1 MDNRID
7 HRDGMLGDIATLVL
21 QHPGL
26 RAKAGLGL
34 VTDVL
39 GPTDWITGP
48 GDDAAAI
55 MQPATGHERFLL
67 AAGEA
72 IFPPF
77 VRADP
82 FAAGVGA
89 VVANVN
95 DIAAMGGRPAGIV
108 DTIIAPEPVARR
120 ILEGLRSAAGRYGV
134 PVVGGHLSI
143 RDDADPSLSAFAFGH
158 ARRLLSATSVTDG
171 QTLLLAC
178 CLDGE
183 MREDFPFFSS
193 FDERA
198 ERLVG
203 DIGLLA
209 GLAEAGH
216 CLAAKDVSMAGLLG
230 SLAMLLEPSG
240 CGATVDLDKVPR
252 PAGVP
257 VTRWLQAFPLFSFLL
272 CAPASEVPAC
282 REAFSERGL
291 ACEAVGRIDGTG
303 RLRVMAGTRG
313 IPVLDLARDRVTGL
327 GPPASTGATG

>member
-1 MDNRID
+1 MDNRTD
-7 HRDGMLGDIATLVL
+7 QRDDALDELATLVL
-21 QHPGL
+21 HHPGL

-55 MQPATGHERFLL
+55 RQPATSHETFLL

-77 VRADP
+77 VREDP
-82 FAAGVGA
+82 FEAGVGA

-108 DTIIAPEPVARR
+108 DTIVAPEPVALL
-120 ILEGLRSAAGRYGV
+120 ILEGLRSAAELYGV

-143 RDDADPSLSAFAFGH
+143 REDDDPSLSAFAFGH
-158 ARRLLSATSVTDG
+158 ARRLLSATSVADG

-178 CLDGE
+178 CLDGK
-183 MREDFPFFSS
+183 MRDDFPFFSS
-193 FDERA
+193 LDERA
-198 ERLVG
+198 DRLGG

-209 GLAEAGH
+209 GLAEGGN

-240 CGATVDLDKVPR
+240 CGATVDLDSLPR
-252 PAGVP
+252 PPGVP
-257 VTRWLQAFPLFSFLL
+257 MAKWLQAFPLLSFLM

-282 REAFSERGL
+282 RDAFRERGL

-313 IPVLDLARDRVTGL
+313 VQVLDLVRDRVTGL
-327 GPPASTGATG
+327 RPPTTAGAPD